1 MARAKFML
9 LLLLTSVFSG
19 CLGAEITNWGDDGIE
34 VNWAGPAKNVS
45 IDTAF
50 GDNSKMQNMK
60 AIGCDDNKTLPTN
73 SQAATWET
81 MEPVTITGWLSAL
94 HHFTEGA
101 GNSETSLSNALSTSV
116 VIEKMSWED
125 AVKQHDDGG
134 MGARVQVKDWGD
146 PVDNGNALP
155 YSPKTAGHPKLD
167 GSGDAVT
174 NYAVAGLIPATE
186 EVLEGTEALRWHTPV
201 KISGYLL
208 YSPGV
213 SSSDYYPTSVLQT
226 LRSGGKCELYR
237 LGTDGF
243 RGNMLVTKIETVET
257 TISLE
262 SGYSAP
268 VGGVNTWLFTMLVL
282 AIGGGGAFGVFTI
295 STIIQRQG
303 ASAAA
308 KVLLGR
314 EGMAAAKS
322 VISDSKQAKKD
333 GLEHTG
339 VRKKAKQDA
348 AEAKKTKHLDVE
360 DVEIKGFDLESILK
374 SGPSEGGVKEA
385 SGGGVV
391 LTQEAEVFEEDL
403 ESGAFTPPEIE
414 SGGYDIPS
422 RGSRDRFSDGEASRG
437 SSMFSGNDGNERGVV
452 SLTDDNPRSIP
463 KKEKHFSSMGS
474 SLSSSPIK
482 EKQASRNLAVR
493 KTRRAKSQMDPQ
505 DQPQVQEQPKASEQ
519 PGKRGP
525 PKSQPKRSSPSV
537 AEDDFSDFSL

>member
-1 MARAKFML
+1 
-9 LLLLTSVFSG
+9 
-19 CLGAEITNWGDDGIE
+19 
-34 VNWAGPAKNVS
+34 
-45 IDTAF
+45 
-50 GDNSKMQNMK
+50 
-60 AIGCDDNKTLPTN
+60 
-73 SQAATWET
+73 
-81 MEPVTITGWLSAL
+81 
-94 HHFTEGA
+94 
-101 GNSETSLSNALSTSV
+101 LSNALSTSV

-213 SSSDYYPTSVLQT
+213 SSSDYYPTSELQT
-226 LRSGGKCELYR
+226 LRSGGKCELFR

-339 VRKKAKQDA
+339 VRKKAKQEA
-348 AEAKKTKHLDVE
+348 AEAKKTKHSDVE
-360 DVEIKGFDLESILK
+360 DVEIKGFDLDSILK

-391 LTQEAEVFEEDL
+391 LTQEAEVFEENA

-414 SGGYDIPS
+414 SGGFSIPS
-422 RGSRDRFSDGEASRG
+422 RGDGDASRG
-437 SSMFSGNDGNERGVV
+437 SSMFGGNDGNERGVV
-452 SLTDDNPRSIP
+452 SLTGDNPRSTP
-463 KKEKHFSSMGS
+463 KKEKHFSSIGS
-474 SLSSSPIK
+474 SLSSSSIT
-482 EKQASRNLAVR
+482 EKQAPQNRAVR
-493 KTRRAKSQMDPQ
+493 KTRKAKSQVQPQ
-505 DQPQVQEQPKASEQ
+505 DQPQVQEEPKAKEL

-525 PKSQPKRSSPSV
+525 PKSKPKRSSPSV